1 MLTSI
6 TPLGERGRGNR
17 WGMTTVALILGCLAA
32 GSAVGGLAGGLG
44 AVLVGGIAVGARLAL
59 VAAALAI
66 GLIAD
71 LGAYGAR
78 LPTVR
83 RQVNEDWLHAY
94 RGWVYGLGFGLQLG
108 AGGATIVSASAVYV
122 TFLCSFAAGSV
133 GAGALIGGA
142 FGAVRGATVLAG
154 WRVRGPVELASLG
167 RRIRRWEAPARRF
180 GLVAQAGLAI
190 LAVAAAAVA

>member
-17 WGMTTVALILGCLAA
+17 WGVTTAALILGSLAA
-32 GSAVGGLAGGLG
+32 GAAVGGLAGGLG
-44 AVLVGGIAVGARLAL
+44 AVLVGGIAIDARLVL

-66 GLIAD
+66 GLTFD
-71 LGAYGAR
+71 LRAHGAR

-108 AGGATIVSASAVYV
+108 AGAATIVSSSAVYV

-142 FGAVRGATVLAG
+142 FGALRGATVLAG
-154 WRVRGPVELASLG
+154 WRVRGPGELASLG
-167 RRIRRWEAPARRF
+167 RGIRRWKAPARRF
-180 GLVAQAGLAI
+180 GLVAQAVLAI
-190 LAVAAAAVA
+190 VAVAAVAA